1 MAAVSN
7 KNGNVMVTMTAKI
20 TMMSLD
26 VLLAVPSAKSRT
38 FSASLIFSAL
48 TAAGFVMVKTT
59 VKMERMRKNV
69 VCVLL
74 VQLVVERGLEHVT

>member
-26 VLLAVPSAKSRT
+26 VLLAVPSAKSHT
-38 FSASLIFSAL
+38 FSASLIFSVL
-48 TAAGFVMVKTT
+48 TAAGFVMVNPT
-59 VKMERMRKNV
+59 VKMKRMRKNV
-69 VCVLL
+69 VCVVL
-74 VQLVVERGLEHVT
+74 VELVVERGLEHVT

>member
-26 VLLAVPSAKSRT
+26 VLLAVPSAKSRP

-48 TAAGFVMVKTT
+48 TAAGFVMVNTT
-59 VKMERMRKNV
+59 VKMKRMRKNV
-69 VCVLL
+69 VCVVL
-74 VQLVVERGLEHVT
+74 VQLVVERGLEHVS

>member
-1 MAAVSN
+1 
-7 KNGNVMVTMTAKI
+7 
-20 TMMSLD
+20 
-26 VLLAVPSAKSRT
+26 
-38 FSASLIFSAL
+38 
-48 TAAGFVMVKTT
+48 VMVKTT